1 MPLLTD
7 TEAVVLYRYRKEIAM
22 PPYFVL
28 AQLYAEGSLPDL
40 AHSAL
45 PGAPVQPV
53 VEKQR
58 RRRRV
63 RVLWRARPWSPA
75 RRAVTAECLPANW

>member
-1 MPLLTD
+1 
-7 TEAVVLYRYRKEIAM
+7 M

-53 VEKQR
+53 VEKPPRRWR
-58 RRRRV
+58 RRAAG
-63 RVLWRARPWSPA
+63 RARAWSPA
-75 RRAVTAECLPANW
+75 RRRVTGECLPAN

>member
-1 MPLLTD
+1 
-7 TEAVVLYRYRKEIAM
+7 M

-28 AQLYAEGSLPDL
+28 AQLCAEGSLPDL

-53 VEKQR
+53 VEKR
-58 RRRRV
+58 RRRWRLQV
-63 RVLWRARPWSPA
+63 PGRARGWSPA
-75 RRAVTAECLPANW
+75 RRAVTGECVPAN

>member
-1 MPLLTD
+1 
-7 TEAVVLYRYRKEIAM
+7 M

-28 AQLYAEGSLPDL
+28 AQRYAEGSLPDL

-53 VEKQR
+53 VEKSR
-58 RRRRV
+58 RLRRLLV
-63 RVLWRARPWSPA
+63 AVRARSTSSA
-75 RRAVTAECLPANW
+75 RRGVPVECLPAN

>member
-1 MPLLTD
+1 
-7 TEAVVLYRYRKEIAM
+7 M

-58 RRRRV
+58 RGWRRRAPT
-63 RVLWRARPWSPA
+63 RAPGWSPA
-75 RRAVTAECLPANW
+75 RRAVRGECLPAK

>member
-1 MPLLTD
+1 
-7 TEAVVLYRYRKEIAM
+7 M

-28 AQLYAEGSLPDL
+28 AHFHAKGSLPDL

-53 VEKQR
+53 VEKVKRRQR
-58 RRRRV
+58 RRRLR
-63 RVLWRARPWSPA
+63 LAWRARPWSPA
-75 RRAVTAECLPANW
+75 RRAATAECLPAN